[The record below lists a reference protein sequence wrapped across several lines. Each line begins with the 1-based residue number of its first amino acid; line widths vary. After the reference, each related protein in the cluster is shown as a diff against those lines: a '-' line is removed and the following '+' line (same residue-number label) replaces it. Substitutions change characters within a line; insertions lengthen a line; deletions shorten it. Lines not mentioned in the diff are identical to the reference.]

1 MENPTKFIA
10 YYRVSTQ
17 RQKSSGLSL
26 LAQRQ
31 SISNFISQNNGILA
45 NEYTETASGVNN
57 ERKGI
62 KTALRLCKEQDA
74 TLVVAKFDRLTR
86 SVKFMSEL
94 MDSRVKF
101 KCVEFPEANELTI
114 HILVA
119 VAQHEQRII
128 SKRIKDALAQSTKV
142 LGNPHNLTKEAK
154 SKGLKAI
161 RNNHINNE
169 NRKRAMA
176 YLRAIDTSNKSL
188 NKMAQELNENGFKTP
203 KGKDFYPMQ
212 VKRYLHVIK
221 YGYGNVFN
229 STSF

>member
-86 SVKFMSEL
+86 SVKFMSEI

-119 VAQHEQRII
+119 VAQNEQRII
-128 SKRIKDALAQSTKV
+128 SKRIKDALAQSTKK
-142 LGNPHNLTKEAK
+142 LGNQHHLTKEAK
-154 SKGLKAI
+154 SKGLKVI
-161 RNNHINNE
+161 RNNHVNNE

-176 YLRAIDTSNKSL
+176 YLRAIDTNNKSL

-203 KGKDFYPMQ
+203 KGKDFSPMQ

-221 YGYGNVFN
+221 FG
-229 STSF
+229 